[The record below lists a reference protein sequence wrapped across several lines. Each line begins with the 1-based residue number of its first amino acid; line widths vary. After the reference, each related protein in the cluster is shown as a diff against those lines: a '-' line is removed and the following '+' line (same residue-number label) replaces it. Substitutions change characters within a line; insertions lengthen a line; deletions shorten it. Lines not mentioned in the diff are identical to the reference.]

1 MSSQYIKST
10 IMILKYLSV
19 IDFKNIK
26 SAELD
31 FSDKINC
38 FIGNNGM
45 GKSNILDAIHYL
57 SFTKSH
63 LGINDYYSISFGK
76 EETILN
82 GVFRDFDVED
92 KNILLRI
99 KHGERK
105 ILKKNK
111 KEYQK
116 ISNHIGLIPLVVIS
130 PQDNHLVS
138 GGSEIRRK
146 FMDQQLSQQDPV
158 YMNALISYNKVLSQ
172 RNTMLKTGIK
182 SKDLIDVIDMQ
193 MSKYA
198 KYIHDKRD
206 IFIKQ
211 FIPIFNKYYQL
222 ISGSKETVSVTY
234 LSSLTQT
241 NGELKPLL
249 DENLSKDIAL
259 GYTSV
264 GVHRDDMEMLIGSEL
279 IRRVGSQGQ
288 QKTFLISLK
297 ISQYELLSK
306 NSKTKPILMLD
317 DIFDRL
323 DGNRVGKIIS
333 MVSGEDFGQ
342 IFITDTNREY
352 IDKIVASTGND
363 FNIYT
368 VKNGFISME

>member
-1 MSSQYIKST
+1 
-10 IMILKYLSV
+10 MILKYLSV